1 MHSYLIALEEK
12 NIKNL
17 FKFNKKING
26 QLNLSADKIF
36 SSRTLIDS
44 FESRIKFIN
53 GNILIEQLLL
63 NLGKLGAADIT
74 GIIKNNKKTYKY
86 KNDR

>member
-1 MHSYLIALEEK
+1 MLV
-12 NIKNL
+12 
-17 FKFNKKING
+17 
-26 QLNLSADKIF
+26 
-36 SSRTLIDS
+36 DS

-74 GIIKNNKKTYKY
+74 GIINK
-86 KNDR
+86 